1 MTRIPRRGA
10 WLAVALLGITLPASA
25 QHLATE
31 QNRREAMQFFRG
43 GQEFLSGEQFEK
55 AAEQFSKAVKTDG
68 LLTVAHYG
76 LGQSY
81 MGMRRYASAVKAF
94 GDCLEAFK
102 ALHSLQQTNRF
113 EVERQRD
120 DEIRALKESVRGLT
134 MAGQGLR
141 ATQAEAHLRD
151 LERQKTSMEAA
162 FQPPAE
168 VLLALGSA
176 FFRNGDLQAA
186 AMQWEAAV
194 GANPKL
200 GEAHNNLAVVYMQG
214 GRYADAEREMKLAE
228 KNGFRVNPQFKD
240 DLKARAKGQRPPV
253 PQA

>member
-1 MTRIPRRGA
+1 MTRMIRCGT
-10 WLAVALLGITLPASA
+10 WFVTALLGLAVSA
-25 QHLATE
+25 GAQQIATE
-31 QNRREAMQFFRG
+31 QNRREALQLYRV

-55 AAEQFSKAVKTDG
+55 AAEQFSKSVHKDA

-81 MGMRRYASAVKAF
+81 MGLRRYASAAKAY

-102 ALHSLQQTNRF
+102 ALHGLQQSHRF

-120 DEIRALKESVRGLT
+120 DEIKALKENIRSLNQ
-134 MAGQGLR
+134 AGQTLR
-141 ATQAEAHLRD
+141 ATQADARITD
-151 LERQKTSMEAA
+151 LERQKTSIEAT

-176 FFRNGDLQAA
+176 FFRNGDAQAA
-186 AMQWEAAV
+186 MVQWEAAIV
-194 GANPKL
+194 SNPKL
-200 GEAHNNLAVVYMQG
+200 GEAHNNLAVVYMQT
-214 GRYADAEREMKLAE
+214 GRLADAERELKLAE

-240 DLKARAKGQRPPV
+240 DLKARAKAERP
-253 PQA
+253 Q